1 MFRCRMQKSI
11 QDSQR
16 VIEQCGYYLLHPNQ
30 ANFNPDIDVVH
41 FVVDD
46 EHAKA
51 NELPARTLIQMI
63 DGSKEKRLVLYNS
76 LATER
81 IQVVTVRLSHFNVRV
96 VNERSL
102 ALKVQL
108 SPVFTT
114 NHQVSRSE
122 FDISFIASISPLGMT
137 TYTISAFDGSL
148 HENT

>member
-1 MFRCRMQKSI
+1 MQRSI

-30 ANFNPDIDVVH
+30 ANFNPDLDVVH

-46 EHAKA
+46 EHVKA
-51 NELPARTLIQMI
+51 NELPVRTLIQML

-96 VNERSL
+96 VNERSQ
-102 ALKVQL
+102 AVKVQV

-114 NHQVSRSE
+114 IHQVSTSE

-137 TYTISAFDGSL
+137 TYTISAFDGTL